1 MWENVQR
8 RIEGL
13 LSQEGVRLRGEPCST
28 SGVLWSKDD
37 AYARV
42 FGLERPGRVR
52 GVGFG
57 ITPKE
62 EMSQTLQNIPQL
74 HRCQPERPKGF

>member
-13 LSQEGVRLRGEPCST
+13 LSEEGVRLRGEPGST
-28 SGVLWSKDD
+28 SGILWSKDD

-42 FGLERPGRVR
+42 FGPECPGRVR
-52 GVGFG
+52 RVGFG
-57 ITPKE
+57 ITPVN
-62 EMSQTLQNIPQL
+62 NI
-74 HRCQPERPKGF
+74 K